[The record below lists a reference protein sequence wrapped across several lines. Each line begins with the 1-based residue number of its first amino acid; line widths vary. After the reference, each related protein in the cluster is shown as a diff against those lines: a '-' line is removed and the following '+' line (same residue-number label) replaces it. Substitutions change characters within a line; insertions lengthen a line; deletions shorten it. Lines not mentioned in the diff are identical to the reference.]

1 MRSESG
7 FRMRSVLI
15 LAVILFMLLSFTSI
29 SMAGGAGGTAAD
41 SARAE
46 ANKLIEKVWNV
57 TKANP
62 ADPGAVPSWYGAV
75 AGGPLLLHSL
85 SGKPSEYIVPVIDRS
100 GRVISTIGVSAETG
114 KWTWYSENY
123 PLSKFPL
130 VGATEARTRISG
142 LLKDRGISA
151 SAPAPEARMAPD
163 KLIYWYF
170 KIGGDQPVKEVYLPA
185 FFEDHP
191 YTNLE
196 AAPWK
201 SARDLE
207 SMNMPAPP
215 EGAGESADRRIGLV
229 PLPSTDAYDIPG
241 VPYHKQQK
249 SYWCGSASLEMVFD
263 YWGEDIS
270 QSEIA
275 GVANSDSSYG
285 CYTNELERAA
295 HFSQLSTSIQKP
307 SLQGYTARKLGYA
320 VSSNQWSYEAAV
332 DPYSDLKNLIK
343 NNYPVLALT
352 WYDTSHSNGHFRV
365 VKGFSDPLDTFI
377 VHDPWY
383 TAPYF
388 GPDVNFNQALFV
400 DDLWTDFNRWAMVPA
415 PLFVDLSK
423 PASVTAGQ
431 TFQVSANVTYPGP
444 ISPLNGQYLCTDPTA
459 TIQLSSD
466 YQLASGQ
473 AADKAIAGV
482 TSTGSSGTASWTVV
496 AKTAKSSTNDI
507 SATAKANVDA
517 WTGDYKSYTDLIG
530 GSGPGPSGAGAPF
543 YFAEGCTR
551 PGYETWLCIQNASA
565 TDAEVTVTYMLG
577 NGENFD
583 QPVVV
588 PALSRGTVSVN
599 DYISSVTDPYQD
611 VSTKVVVTNGASI
624 IVERPMYFNANSING
639 GHDVVGTN
647 SPQTDWYFAEGNTYN
662 WNREWLCLQN
672 PGSSAAEVTVDFML
686 GDGSVETKDY
696 TVNPLSRS
704 TIDVNAALG
713 NKPADVSM
721 KVHSEGGLI
730 VAERPM
736 YFTYQGKWRGGT
748 NVMGATDSDTNWYFA
763 EGNTRTWND
772 MWLCIQ
778 NPNEEAAVVEVTY
791 KSIYGPGTTATYS
804 VKAKSRYTISVDA
817 VVGNDVDLGVDI
829 LSDNPVIVERP
840 MYFNYQNKWDG
851 GHDVVGCNQA
861 KTIWYFA
868 EGCTRYDSQNQFDTW
883 ICIMNPTEPDTT
895 ATVTYMLGTGENV
908 TKTYDVRAAQRITV
922 DVNND
927 VGVGQDVSAMVTCPV
942 PIIVERPMY
951 FNVRG
956 DKGGHDV
963 MGY

>member
-1 MRSESG
+1 MRSESS
-7 FRMRSVLI
+7 FRMRSLLVS
-15 LAVILFMLLSFTSI
+15 AVILFMLLSFTSI
-29 SMAGGAGGTAAD
+29 SMAGEAGGTAAD
-41 SARAE
+41 PACVE

-57 TKANP
+57 TRANP
-62 ADPGAVPSWYGAV
+62 ADPGAVPAWYGAV
-75 AGGPLLLHSL
+75 AGEPLLLHSL
-85 SGKPSEYIVPVIDRS
+85 SGKPSEYIVPVIGKS
-100 GRVISTIGVSAETG
+100 GKVISTIGVSAETG

-130 VGATEARTRISG
+130 VGAGEAVNKVTG
-142 LLKDRGISA
+142 LLKERGISA
-151 SAPAPEARMAPD
+151 SAPLPEARMAPD

-170 KIGGDQPVKEVYLPA
+170 KIGGDQPVKEVYLPE
-185 FFEDHP
+185 FFEDRP

-201 SARDLE
+201 SSRSIE
-207 SMNMPAPP
+207 SMNMPPAP
-215 EGAGESADRRIGLV
+215 EGDDGEGREVNLV
-229 PLPSTDAYDIPG
+229 PLPDAYDIPG
-241 VPYHKQQK
+241 VPYHEQQTN
-249 SYWCGSASLEMVFD
+249 YWCGPASLEMVFD
-263 YWGEDIS
+263 YWGEDIN
-270 QSEIA
+270 QTEIA
-275 GVANSDSSYG
+275 GVANSSPSYG

-295 HFSQLSTSIQKP
+295 QFSQLSTSIQNP
-307 SLQGYTARKLGYA
+307 SLHGYTARKLGYA
-320 VSSNQWSYEAAV
+320 VSSNQWNSV
-332 DPYSDLKNLIK
+332 DGYTDLKTLIK
-343 NNYPVLALT
+343 NNYPVLVLT
-352 WYDTSHSNGHFRV
+352 HYDETHTSNHFRV
-365 VKGFSDPLDTFI
+365 VKGFSDTSGIFK

-383 TAPYF
+383 SAPYF
-388 GPDVNFNQALFV
+388 GPDVNFNQQMFV
-400 DDLWTDFNRWAMVPA
+400 DDLWTTFNRWGMVAA
-415 PLFVDLSK
+415 PFRVSLSK
-423 PASVTAGQ
+423 PSSVSAGQ
-431 TFQVSANVTYPGP
+431 SFQVGANVAYPGP
-444 ISPLNGQYLCTDPTA
+444 VTPLAGQYECTSPTA
-459 TIQLSSD
+459 TLQLSSD
-466 YQLASGQ
+466 YELAAGET
-473 AADKAIAGV
+473 ADKAIAGL
-482 TSTGSSGTASWTVV
+482 TSTGSSGSAGWTVV
-496 AKTAKSSTNDI
+496 AKTAKSSTSGI
-507 SATAKANVDA
+507 SVTAKANVEA
-517 WTGDYKSYTDLIG
+517 WSTAYYSYTDLIG
-530 GSGPGPSGAGAPF
+530 GVGTGTTGAGLPF

-577 NGENFD
+577 NGQNFD
-583 QPVVV
+583 QSVAV
-588 PALSRGTVSVN
+588 PAQSRGTVSVN
-599 DYISSVTDPYQD
+599 DYIRGVTDPYQD
-611 VSTKVVVTNGASI
+611 VSTKVVATNGASI

-639 GHDVVGTN
+639 GHDVVGAN

-672 PGSSAAEVTVDFML
+672 PGSSAASVTVDYML
-686 GDGSVETKDY
+686 GDGSVQTKNY

-704 TIDVNAALG
+704 TIDVNGALAG
-713 NKPADVSM
+713 SPADVSM
-721 KVHSEGGLI
+721 KVHSDGSPI

-748 NVMGATDSDTNWYFA
+748 NVMGASASDTNWYFA

-778 NPNEEAAVVEVTY
+778 NPNDSAATVEVTY
-791 KSIYGPGTTATYS
+791 KSIYGPGTTGTYS

-829 LSDNPVIVERP
+829 LSDYPVIVERP

-861 KTIWYFA
+861 KTMWYFA

-922 DVNND
+922 DVNSD
-927 VGVGQDVSAMVTCPV
+927 VGLGQDVSAMVTCPV